1 MHWDFALILA
11 VLGIAVPLLGRR
23 RVGFL
28 LALPDTTKSDR
39 LSLYASTIVFQ
50 WCFALLIFWRISRHA
65 IRPEQLGSSLEVRP
79 STVTIM
85 VILSVE
91 IFAIQLLGLHRL
103 SSDRDA
109 LRSETAQVAL
119 KVFPRDGMERIAFVA
134 LVSTV
139 AICEEFIYRGFAQYV
154 FQDWSHSLFVGILG
168 SAMLFSIAHLYQG
181 RRGLA
186 STFGAGVIFAG
197 VRAWSGTLLPTIVA
211 HFVADLMIGLLA
223 PRRIREAL
231 ARGSNAGSS
240 QAAGRVA

>member
-1 MHWDFALILA
+1 MHWDFILIIA

-50 WCFALLIFWRISRHA
+50 WCFALLIFWRISRHG
-65 IRPEQLGSSLEVRP
+65 IRPEQLGSNLDVR
-79 STVTIM
+79 STTITIIVVLNVAIF
-85 VILSVE
+85 VIQFIS
-91 IFAIQLLGLHRL
+91 LHRL

-119 KVFPRDGMERIAFVA
+119 KVFPRDGMERVVFIV

-139 AICEEFIYRGFAQYV
+139 AICEEFIYRGFVQYA
-154 FQDWSHSLFVGILG
+154 FQDWSRSLLVGILG
-168 SAMLFSIAHLYQG
+168 SSLLFSIAHLYQG
-181 RRGLA
+181 RRGVA
-186 STFGAGVIFAG
+186 STFSVGVLFAG
-197 VRAWSGTLLPTIVA
+197 VRAWAGTLLPTIVA
-211 HFVADLMIGLLA
+211 HLIADLMIGLAA

-231 ARGSNAGSS
+231 ARGSDKGSTQAG
-240 QAAGRVA
+240 QAA